1 MPLKHTGSSLN
12 RLRIKLLYFPG
23 GTQMKCRHLDDLN
36 PQIDAYLQWM
46 SSRQY
51 SPHTI
56 RFYQSIL
63 KHWVA
68 FAHAAGMGF
77 NDAFKYE
84 NLKAF
89 QRDSQLKHVS
99 PAPITGLSQYLY
111 ENHQLIE
118 PVRKPTEAL
127 PDIYEEY
134 LAHYKDTRNV
144 AEERVRTCR
153 RVFSGLHRYLHHDQL
168 NTLTIQ
174 EVDSF
179 LKHFNAE
186 YDPKTHCTH
195 RSCMRGFLQY
205 LYFQRNIL
213 QKDLS
218 TLLSGPPHYAQA
230 KPPRFLRPKELDRLF
245 SSLSWE
251 RPRDIRCN
259 AMLYLAYTLGLRPKE
274 ISLLTLDD
282 ISFTK
287 KEIRIPDRK
296 NTVPLHLPFPDEA
309 LKAVVAY
316 VKHARP
322 QIKHRALF
330 INLRAPY
337 CPVHPAIVSR
347 DISACLHN
355 AGIFQSAY
363 CLRHTYAQNLLE
375 AGASIFQVK
384 EMLGHDRIQ
393 TTQHYVHI
401 HTQLMRKRLFH
412 ETL

>member
-23 GTQMKCRHLDDLN
+23 GVQMKYRHLDDLN
-36 PQIDAYLQWM
+36 PQIDAYLQRM

-56 RFYQSIL
+56 RFYQLIL

-68 FAHAAGMGF
+68 FANAAGMGF
-77 NDAFKYE
+77 NDVFKYE

-89 QRDSQLKHVS
+89 QCESQLKHVS
-99 PAPITGLSQYLY
+99 LAPITGLSQYLY

-118 PVRKPTEAL
+118 PVHKPTEAL
-127 PDIYEEY
+127 PEIYEGY
-134 LAHYKDTRNV
+134 LAHYKNTRNV

-153 RVFSGLHRYLHHDQL
+153 RVFSGLHRYLHNDHL

-174 EVDSF
+174 EIDSF
-179 LKHFNAE
+179 LKHYNAG
-186 YDPKTHCTH
+186 YNPKTHCTH
-195 RSCMRGFLQY
+195 RSCLRGFLQY

-218 TLLSGPPHYAQA
+218 TLLSGPPLYAQA
-230 KPPRFLRPKELDRLF
+230 KPPRFLRPKELDHLF

-282 ISFTK
+282 ISFAK
-287 KEIRIPDRK
+287 KEIRITNRK

-309 LKAVVAY
+309 LKAVVAC
-316 VKHARP
+316 VKNARP
-322 QIKHRALF
+322 QTKHRALF
-330 INLRAPY
+330 ITLRAPY
-337 CPVHPAIVSR
+337 RPIHPAIVSR

-355 AGIFQSAY
+355 AGISESAY

-393 TTQHYVHI
+393 TTQRYIHI

>member
-1 MPLKHTGSSLN
+1 
-12 RLRIKLLYFPG
+12 
-23 GTQMKCRHLDDLN
+23 MKCRHLNDLN
-36 PQIDAYLQWM
+36 PQIDAYLKWM
-46 SSRQY
+46 ASQYYSS
-51 SPHTI
+51 HTI

-63 KHWVA
+63 KHWVV
-68 FAHAAGMGF
+68 FANAAGMGF
-77 NDAFKYE
+77 NDVFKYE
-84 NLKAF
+84 KLKAF
-89 QRDSQLKHVS
+89 QRDSQLKHLS
-99 PAPITGLSQYLY
+99 LAPITGLSQYLY
-111 ENHQLIE
+111 ENHQLIK

-127 PDIYEEY
+127 PEIYEEY
-134 LAHYKDTRNV
+134 LAHYKETRNV
-144 AEERVRTCR
+144 AQERVRTCR
-153 RVFSGLHRYLHHDQL
+153 RVFSGLHRYLHNDHL

-174 EVDSF
+174 EIDSF
-179 LKHFNAE
+179 LNHYNAG
-186 YDPKTHCTH
+186 YNPKTHCTH
-195 RSCMRGFLQY
+195 RSCLRGFLQY
-205 LYFQRNIL
+205 LYFQRNIIG
-213 QKDLS
+213 KDLS
-218 TLLSGPPHYAQA
+218 TLLSGPPLYAQT

-282 ISFTK
+282 ISFAK
-287 KEIRIPDRK
+287 KEIRLPNRK

-309 LKAVVAY
+309 LKAVIAY

-337 CPVHPAIVSR
+337 RPTRPAIVSR

-355 AGIFQSAY
+355 AGISESAY

-375 AGASIFQVK
+375 TGASIFQVK

-393 TTQHYVHI
+393 TTQHYIHI

-412 ETL
+412 EAL

>member
-1 MPLKHTGSSLN
+1 MPLKHTGNSLN
-12 RLRIKLLYFPG
+12 RLRIQPLCFAG
-23 GTQMKCRHLDDLN
+23 GEKMKCRHLNDLN

-46 SSRQY
+46 ASRQY

-56 RFYQSIL
+56 SVYQSIL

-68 FAHAAGMGF
+68 FANAAGMSLG
-77 NDAFKYE
+77 DVFKYE

-89 QRDSQLKHVS
+89 QRESQLKYVS
-99 PAPITGLSQYLY
+99 LAPITGLSRYLY
-111 ENHQLIE
+111 ETHQIIE
-118 PVRKPTEAL
+118 PVRKPNEPL

-134 LAHYKDTRNV
+134 LDHYKDTRNV
-144 AEERVRTCR
+144 TEERVRTCR
-153 RVFSGLHRYLHHDQL
+153 RVFSGFHRYLHNDHL
-168 NTLTIQ
+168 KTVTI
-174 EVDSF
+174 EEIDAF
-179 LKHFNAE
+179 LKQYNAG
-186 YDPKTHCTH
+186 YNPKSHCTH
-195 RSCMRGFLQY
+195 RSCLRGFLQY
-205 LYFQRNIL
+205 LYCPRNIL

-218 TLLSGPPHYAQA
+218 TLLFGPPLYAQA
-230 KPPRFLRPKELDRLF
+230 KPPRFLRPKDLDHLF

-251 RPRDIRCN
+251 RPKDIRCN
-259 AMLYLAYTLGLRPKE
+259 AMIYLAYTLGLRPKE
-274 ISLLTLDD
+274 ISLITLDD
-282 ISFTK
+282 ISFAK
-287 KEIRIPDRK
+287 KEIRLPNRK

-337 CPVHPAIVSR
+337 RPIHPAIVSR
-347 DISACLHN
+347 EISACLHN
-355 AGIFQSAY
+355 AGIFESAY

-393 TTQHYVHI
+393 TTQHYIHI